1 MDDDAQEAPESK
13 YMTVYTYIGE
23 DTHKCCVFKK

>member
-23 DTHKCCVFKK
+23 DTQMLCI